1 MRGKSKRDISFLTSG
16 NPARRIAAF
25 TLPILAGDF
34 LHTFYAMA
42 DAFIVGR
49 WLGINGL
56 AAVGVCV
63 PLIHFVLGASIGIA
77 AGAAVI
83 TAQRVG
89 ATGAGS
95 AESDPETVSSRTV
108 LDGADGIRRSVA
120 AGLSI
125 CLYASVVLTALSLP
139 LARPILSLMRTPA
152 EILDGAA
159 AYLVVIISGFAF
171 FMFYNMLSGIIRA
184 GGDSFSPF
192 IFLVIGNICNII
204 LDIVFIAVFSW
215 GTRGAA
221 AATAISEGISL
232 ILALRCLRRK
242 FPSFLPQKRDWFPS
256 QREVGAHLSLGIAM
270 ALQRSIVEVGNIL
283 VQTAMNGLGAL
294 AIAAVS
300 AAQRVRGLNMMPLFS
315 LSQAMTTYT
324 AQNYGARKMDRVN
337 KGILQACFISLG
349 LGVFMAALNQFT
361 GARIAALFLKDN
373 AGAVALARQYILFT
387 GYTVFILGIMLV
399 FRSSLQGLG
408 MKRAPILCGVM
419 ETVMSILAA
428 FVLIPRLGFTGVCL
442 VNPLSWLASGIPLY
456 IAFGLLKRKKQI
468 ENQPGS

>member
-1 MRGKSKRDISFLTSG
+1 MRGESKRDISFLTSG
-16 NPARRIAAF
+16 SPAKRIAVF

-63 PLIHFVLGASIGIA
+63 PLIHFVLGISIGIA

-83 TAQRVG
+83 TAQCVG
-89 ATGAGS
+89 ALGEMDTAEAGS
-95 AESDPETVSSRTV
+95 A
-108 LDGADGIRRSVA
+108 GAEGIRRSVA

-125 CLYASVVLTALSLP
+125 CLYSSVVLTALFLP
-139 LARPILSLMRTPA
+139 LARPLLSLMRTPA

-159 AYLVVIISGFAF
+159 GYLLVIFSGFAF
-171 FMFYNMLSGIIRA
+171 FIFYNMLSGIIRA

-192 IFLVIGNICNII
+192 IFLVIGNICNIV
-204 LDIVFIAVFSW
+204 LDIIFIAVFSW
-215 GTRGAA
+215 GTAGAA
-221 AATAISEGISL
+221 AATAISELISL
-232 ILALRCLRRK
+232 LLALRCLFRK
-242 FPSFLPQKRDWFPS
+242 FPSFLPQKKDWIKG
-256 QREVGAHLSLGIAM
+256 QAEIGAHLSLGIAM

-283 VQTAMNGLGAL
+283 VQAAMNGLGAL

-337 KGILQACFISLG
+337 KGIFHSCLISLG
-349 LGVFMAALNQFT
+349 LGVFMAIVNQAT
-361 GARIAALFLKDN
+361 GVRIASLFLKGN
-373 AGAVALARQYILFT
+373 AEAVALARQYILYT

-408 MKRAPILCGVM
+408 MKRAPILCGAM

-456 IAFGLLKRKKQI
+456 IAFGVLKRKNRVDEPFSKLC
-468 ENQPGS
+468 